1 MNHPRVS
8 IIAAVAK
15 NRVIGNKNQLPWHIK
30 EDLQRFKR
38 LTEHHVVVMGKNT
51 YRSIGRPLP
60 RRTNIVISDEAFEDE
75 QIIIAR
81 SLDEALEKAKGIEP
95 EEIFIIGGA
104 MVYKETIHLVDRL
117 YLTEIDRAYEGDT
130 FFPDYGDFTKIIE
143 EQKGEGED
151 PAYRFLTLE
160 R

>member
-104 MVYKETIHLVDRL
+104 MVYKETIHLADRL

-130 FFPDYGDFTKIIE
+130 FFPDYGGFTKIIE
-143 EQKGEGED
+143 ERKGEGED

>member
-1 MNHPRVS
+1 
-8 IIAAVAK
+8 
-15 NRVIGNKNQLPWHIK
+15 
-30 EDLQRFKR
+30 
-38 LTEHHVVVMGKNT
+38 MGKNT